1 VAKHRALLRLDLIL
15 VVVVAA
21 ARATLAQPDGEEN
34 GGDAHGEQ
42 GLDDG
47 TADPAMRN

>member
-1 VAKHRALLRLDLIL
+1 VAEHRSLLRLDLI
-15 VVVVAA
+15 VVVV

-42 GLDDG
+42 RLDDG
-47 TADPAMRN
+47 TADPAVRN